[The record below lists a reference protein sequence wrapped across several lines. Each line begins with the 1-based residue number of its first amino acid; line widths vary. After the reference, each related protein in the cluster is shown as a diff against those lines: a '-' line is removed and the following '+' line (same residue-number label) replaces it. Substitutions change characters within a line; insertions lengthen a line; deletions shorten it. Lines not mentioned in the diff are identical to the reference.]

1 MDKKTLKFYLRA
13 VALAMG
19 VSTLVLTI
27 IGTIDT
33 NSAIAL
39 LSIGV
44 ICLGLLQLQ
53 EK

>member
-1 MDKKTLKFYLRA
+1 MDKKTLKLCLKA

-27 IGTIDT
+27 IGSVNA

-44 ICLGLLQLQ
+44 ICLGMLQFQ